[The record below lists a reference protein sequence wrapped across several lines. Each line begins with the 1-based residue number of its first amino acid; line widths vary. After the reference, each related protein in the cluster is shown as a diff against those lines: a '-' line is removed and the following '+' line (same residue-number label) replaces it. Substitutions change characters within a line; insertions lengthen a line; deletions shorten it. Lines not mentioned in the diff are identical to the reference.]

1 MRAAAFVLAF
11 LLAAPSASGAEP
23 TAREIAEKALAATK
37 VASLR
42 QKTTMTLVDAKG
54 GTRVREMR
62 ITRTGDDGK
71 DGATRIEFLSP
82 KDVAGTVLLTVWK
95 KGDATQHLW
104 LPNLKRVRRVA
115 GGSRGG
121 AFMGSDFTFEDL
133 AGRDL
138 DDFEMT
144 LLPEEDGHYAIE
156 AKPKKGVDSA
166 YAKSV
171 TLVRKSDFF
180 TLRVRFFDAKGAEL
194 KTLEIDPAK
203 TKPAG
208 AAVLPLSM
216 TMTSKKDGHK
226 TVLETSE
233 VEVAPKLDAST
244 FDPASLEKG

>member
-1 MRAAAFVLAF
+1 MRAAVVVSLFLA
-11 LLAAPSASGAEP
+11 LPAAAEP
-23 TAREIAEKALAATK
+23 SAREIAEKALAVSK
-37 VASLR
+37 VEALR

-71 DGATRIEFLSP
+71 DGATRIEFLAP
-82 KDVAGTVLLTVWK
+82 KDVAGTILLTVWK
-95 KGDATQHLW
+95 KGEPTQHLW

-115 GGSRGG
+115 GGQRGG

-138 DDFEMT
+138 DDFDLA
-144 LLPEEDGHYAIE
+144 LLPDEDGHWAIE

-166 YAKSV
+166 YARSV
-171 TLVRKSDFF
+171 TLVRKDDHF
-180 TLRVRFFDAKGAEL
+180 TTRVRFFDAKGTEI
-194 KTLEIDPAK
+194 KTLEIDPTK
-203 TKPAG
+203 TKAAG
-208 AAVLPLSM
+208 GAVLPLRLE
-216 TMTSKKDGHK
+216 MTSRKDGHK

-233 VEVAPKLDAST
+233 VEIAPKLDAAT